1 MKTTFVF
8 SLFLLALNLQASCP
22 LLEGKY
28 LCSGGNPTQ
37 ERDIEILEDESKTD
51 SKSYTVVD
59 LNTAKEFTLLANG
72 SLQSINLG
80 SLDTVGIG
88 TIQTKTTCAN
98 NEVTSNGI
106 FSLGTIQILVK
117 PTTTGAQIKVNA
129 MVVFSPMTETLNCLK
144 L

>member
-1 MKTTFVF
+1 MKTTFIIS
-8 SLFLLALNLQASCP
+8 SLLFALQLRAACP

-28 LCSGGNPTQ
+28 LCRGGTPVQ

-51 SKSYTVVD
+51 SKSYTIVD
-59 LNTAKEFTLLANG
+59 LNSAKEFTLLANG

-88 TIQTKTTCAN
+88 TIQTKTTCSN

-117 PTTTGAQIKVNA
+117 PTSTGEQIKVNA
-129 MVVFSPMTETLNCLK
+129 VVVFSPMSETLNCQK